1 MAAPEPSPARDAIA
15 RAALDLIEPGMTVG
29 LGSGRAVWAVVAGI
43 GGRDPGAIRAAVASE
58 RTAGLARECG
68 IEVVEL
74 DGSFELDLV
83 IDGADEVD
91 PSLGLLKGGGGALLR
106 EKLVITC
113 ARRFV
118 AIAEARKRVERL
130 GREFRLP
137 VEIVPFAW
145 RTTRQRVLGFVEDA
159 ILREAGGGPYL
170 TDEGNLIL
178 DCRTHPD
185 GNLDELAAELKGTVG
200 VVEHGLFLH
209 EADAVL
215 LGSDGGS
222 VEELT
227 RPS

>member
-1 MAAPEPSPARDAIA
+1 MPGPEASPARDAVA

-43 GGRDPGAIRAAVASE
+43 GARDPGSIRAAVASE
-58 RTAGLARECG
+58 RTADLAREQG
-68 IEVVEL
+68 IEIVEL
-74 DGSFELDLV
+74 DGSVELDLAL
-83 IDGADEVD
+83 DGADEID

-106 EKLVITC
+106 EKLVIAC

-137 VEIVPFAW
+137 VEVVPFAW
-145 RTTRQRVLGFVEDA
+145 QTTRARVLDLVEDA
-159 ILREAGGGPYL
+159 VLREADDGPYV
-170 TDEGNLIL
+170 TDESHYIL
-178 DCRTHPD
+178 DCRTRAD
-185 GNLDELAAELKGTVG
+185 GSLEELAAELKGTVG

-215 LGSDGGS
+215 LGSDDGT

-227 RPS
+227 RE